1 MMNAYGDDGDEH
13 ALRALY
19 EDSDGSDD
27 EVSSGIERVRR
38 QQAVSAKVR
47 AAKEAKKRKREDDCL
62 HNGRFWTNE
71 DGVMHAGD
79 REDHCDKEPDE
90 YDEYPDSDDELLRV
104 RDEDD
109 EGDDDDEEEYEYDL
123 YE

>member
-13 ALRALY
+13 ALRALF
-19 EDSDGSDD
+19 EDDDNSDD

-47 AAKEAKKRKREDDCL
+47 AAKRKREDDCL
-62 HNGRFWTNE
+62 RNGCFWTDE
-71 DGVMHAGD
+71 DGVMHTGNPEA
-79 REDHCDKEPDE
+79 HHDKEPDE
-90 YDEYPDSDDELLRV
+90 WSEYADSDDELLRV

-109 EGDDDDEEEYEYDL
+109 EGEEEEEDEYEYDL